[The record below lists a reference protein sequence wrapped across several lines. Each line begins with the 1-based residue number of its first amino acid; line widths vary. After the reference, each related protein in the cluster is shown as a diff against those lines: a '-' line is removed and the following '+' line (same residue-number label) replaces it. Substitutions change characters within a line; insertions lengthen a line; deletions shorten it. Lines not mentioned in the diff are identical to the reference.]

1 MLETSLQCFQKGK
14 MICRN
19 FPDPI
24 IIVDAKGIVKDGC
37 GGSGGTF
44 HAEPTQ
50 FIGQKLADTSFFT
63 NSSRK
68 AITSIIKEV
77 FQKDKTVSSDVVV
90 HSKEGDGVV
99 QVIASLI
106 DGDKDTAALVFHD
119 VTCVRS
125 VEQRLLDSEKRYEEL
140 FENMRSGVAVYQAID
155 DGNDFIITDFNKAA
169 ERSDKVKREDVIN
182 HRVTEMFPGVREMG
196 FLDLLR
202 RVWKTGVPEYFP
214 PTMYEDRRI
223 GRVWWEDYVYR
234 LPTGEIVAAFA
245 NITDRMKAL
254 EDMQQA
260 AKAATGERDKINA
273 IVESIADAVFVVD
286 AQDRITL
293 FNPAA
298 SSLSGFTPE
307 DSIGKPYYSLLKFID
322 ERTEAKADQFVN
334 EARKNGNARPSGHH
348 ILLVN
353 REGERIPV
361 APNAQAIS
369 SGDGS
374 GPGHVVVVFRDV
386 TAERDLYRQKSDF
399 ASLVSQQL
407 MEPLEGSKW
416 FLDLML
422 RGKAGDL
429 PSEPRGYIEQLA
441 ASNKRM
447 ILLVQDLLFV
457 SRLDAGERIEI
468 KRTPT
473 DVIKTIDAAIEDN
486 ADYIREMK
494 VEVVKAEDV
503 PSSLVMNVDGE
514 KLEEVLYNLISNAV
528 KYSKQRGMIEIGVEK
543 DAQKVTISVQD
554 HGVGIPERQKSR
566 IFEKFFR
573 ADNVVQKVTDGTGL
587 GVYLSKRI
595 TEAHGGSIWFDSQ
608 EGLGTT
614 FYVSIPLKDDEKR
627 NRKVTRRSESYA
639 NGTKE
644 GEQDVS

>member
-1 MLETSLQCFQKGK
+1 MSEALLQCFRKGK
-14 MICRN
+14 TICRN

-24 IIVDAKGIVKDGC
+24 IIVDRKGVVVDGC

-44 HAEPTQ
+44 HTDPSE
-50 FIGQKLADTSFFT
+50 FIGKKLIDTSFFAET
-63 NSSRK
+63 SHDDIRK
-68 AITSIIKEV
+68 IIKNV
-77 FQKDKTVSSDVVV
+77 FEKDNVISSDVVV
-90 HSKEGDGVV
+90 RSKDGDGTV
-99 QVIASLI
+99 QVIASLM
-106 DGDKDTAALVFHD
+106 DDDKTHAAMIFHD
-119 VTCVRS
+119 ITCVRS
-125 VEQRLLDSEKRYEEL
+125 VEQQLEESEKRYRQL
-140 FENMRSGVAVYQAID
+140 FENMRSGVAVYRAVD
-155 DGNDFIITDFNKAA
+155 DGSDFEITDFNKAA
-169 ERSDKVKREDVIN
+169 ERSDKVKREEVVGQRI
-182 HRVTEMFPGVREMG
+182 TAMFPGVREMG

-214 PTMYEDRRI
+214 PTMYEDHRI
-223 GRVWWEDYVYR
+223 GKVWWEDYVYK

-254 EDMQQA
+254 EDMKQA
-260 AKAATGERDKINA
+260 ADSATSERDKINT

-298 SSLSGFTPE
+298 SFISGFAPE
-307 DSIGKPYYSLLKFID
+307 DAIGKPYYSLLKFID
-322 ERTEAKADQFVN
+322 ERTEAKADQFVM
-334 EARKNGNARPSGHH
+334 EARKNGNAKPSGHH

-353 REGERIPV
+353 REGDRIPV
-361 APNAQAIS
+361 APNAQAVL

-386 TAERDLYRQKSDF
+386 TVERDLYRQKSDF

-407 MEPLEGSKW
+407 MDPLEGSKW

-422 RGKAGDL
+422 RGKAGEV
-429 PSEPRGYIEQLA
+429 PSEQRGYIEQLA

-457 SRLDAGERIEI
+457 SRLDAGEKIEVT
-468 KRTPT
+468 RAPA
-473 DVIKTIDAAIEDN
+473 DVVKIVDAALEDN

-494 VEVVKAEDV
+494 VEVVKDEDM
-503 PSSLVMNVDGE
+503 PSSLTANIDSA
-514 KLEEVLYNLISNAV
+514 KLEEVLYNLISNAA
-528 KYSKQRGMIEIGVEK
+528 KYSKPRGLIEIGAEK
-543 DAQKVTISVQD
+543 DAQKITIFVRD

-573 ADNVVQKVTDGTGL
+573 ADNVVQKVAEGTGL
-587 GVYLSKRI
+587 GIYLSKRI
-595 TEAHGGSIWFDSQ
+595 IEAHGGSIWFDSQ
-608 EGLGTT
+608 EGIGTT

-627 NRKVTRRSESYA
+627 ARKGTRRSSLFAGAGKGE
-639 NGTKE
+639 E
-644 GEQDVS
+644 GAS